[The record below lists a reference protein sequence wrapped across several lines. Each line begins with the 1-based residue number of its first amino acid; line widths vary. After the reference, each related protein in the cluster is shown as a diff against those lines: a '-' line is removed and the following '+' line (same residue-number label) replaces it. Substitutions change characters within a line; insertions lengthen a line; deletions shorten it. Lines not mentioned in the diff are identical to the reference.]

1 MNEAGATPLTELV
14 PPPPRGRVFER
25 EVPPGLADVTRSG
38 RVRLDAIARWLQDV
52 AFADVV
58 DAGLADRGAWLVR
71 RARMK
76 VEAFPHFGEPISV
89 RTFCSATGRLAAE
102 RRTSVSGGGGG
113 VQAVAMWIHVDPET
127 LRPLRLGE
135 EFQAVYG
142 ESAGSR
148 KANFRLGHPDPPAD
162 PTAAPWRFRASD
174 TDMAGHVRVARSE
187 PPGCSRWVGG
197 RVRVAEPEV
206 RLARA
211 GTLAVDGLELF
222 AQPQRPQR
230 LGVHMDPHGDRLHPA
245 AAARDAGAPL
255 RRQAPGRAAERPHR
269 NRLAEVREG
278 LHLHPRPAHEPGAT
292 VGEPGVHDVGEGD
305 ILEPARNRVQAHA
318 ARPRDVRQPR
328 RDLALEHA
336 APGRRRDEL
345 GEWSRP
351 GLVHANAT
359 SKASAAAAAVRS
371 MAASSWASDTN
382 HASNCDAGG

>member
-102 RRTSVSGGGGG
+102 RRTSVSGGGGA
-113 VQAVAMWIHVDPET
+113 VEAVAMWIHVDPET

-148 KANFRLGHPDPPAD
+148 KANFRLGHTDPPAD

-174 TDMAGHVRVARSE
+174 TDMAGHVNNAVYWE
-187 PPGCSRWVGG
+187 PV
-197 RVRVAEPEV
+197 E
-206 RLARA
+206 
-211 GTLAVDGLELF
+211 ELF
-222 AQPQRPQR
+222 AQ
-230 LGVHMDPHGDRLHPA
+230 
-245 AAARDAGAPL
+245 
-255 RRQAPGRAAERPHR
+255 
-269 NRLAEVREG
+269 
-278 LHLHPRPAHEPGAT
+278 T
-292 VGEPGVHDVGEGD
+292 GEPESVDLE
-305 ILEPARNRVQAHA
+305 IEFREPA
-318 ARPRDVRQPR
+318 QPGDAQILR
-328 RDLALEHA
+328 AGPMMWVTGTDGA
-336 APGRRRDEL
+336 
-345 GEWSRP
+345 
-351 GLVHANAT
+351 VHA
-359 SKASAAAAAVRS
+359 SV
-371 MAASSWASDTN
+371 
-382 HASNCDAGG
+382 AGLRA